1 MYFTDICPCRYFGN
15 YGIIRDIVHSH
26 ILQTIA
32 LFAMESPVS
41 LDGEDIRDEKVRQY
55 NLLTLLSYKLEN
67 ADLYL
72 FIYVG
77 EGAQI
82 NSESGP

>member
-1 MYFTDICPCRYFGN
+1 
-15 YGIIRDIVHSH
+15 
-26 ILQTIA
+26 
-32 LFAMESPVS
+32 MESPVS

>member
-1 MYFTDICPCRYFGN
+1 
-15 YGIIRDIVHSH
+15 
-26 ILQTIA
+26 
-32 LFAMESPVS
+32 MESPVS

-72 FIYVG
+72 FIHLFIYVG